1 MVVGI
6 KKVLYKPLSITFGVL
21 CGIVAGMLFKTGVE
35 LAPARTKHP
44 RPPTGT
50 SDRPKSSPPRH

>member
-1 MVVGI
+1 MMVGM

-35 LAPARTKHP
+35 LA
-44 RPPTGT
+44 TGENEAPEAT
-50 SDRPKSSPPRH
+50 DQDKG